1 MLGHMEEVDREE
13 VGEDREE
20 DRKEDREVALVHLRH
35 LHQLLHHQGHSMP

>member
-1 MLGHMEEVDREE
+1 MLRHMEEVDREE

-20 DRKEDREVALVHLRH
+20 DREVALAH